1 REFPFEILQRGPF
14 GAEQGNQPGNRASLM
29 RVEYIQRPGE
39 EIQGFLLRFAEA
51 EAGGYLLEI
60 TLHAAESASNRFGLP
75 AATLAGRPFLAGVLG
90 ATADMGSPA
99 EIPESS
105 PAGFSASARFD
116 TFRL

>member
-1 REFPFEILQRGPF
+1 ELSFEILQRRPF
-14 GAEQGNQPGNRASLM
+14 GAEQGNQPGDRASLM

-75 AATLAGRPFLAGVLG
+75 AATLAGRPFLAALLA
-90 ATADMGSPA
+90 ATADAGSPA

-105 PAGFSASARFD
+105 PAELSTSGAFE
-116 TFRL
+116 TL